1 MSLHALYPGSF
12 DPLHNGHLDIIR
24 RSSRLVARLTV
35 AVLYNPLKST
45 ARLPI
50 ETRLA
55 VLREATAEL
64 PNVAVE
70 TFEGLL
76 IDYARARGAHAVVK
90 SLRNAADFEYEA
102 QMAHLNRQLSGGLET
117 LFLLAAPAWSFVSS
131 TRVSELWRYGADV
144 SALVPE
150 ATLKV
155 LRAPKASPG

>member
-76 IDYARARGAHAVVK
+76 IDYAR
-90 SLRNAADFEYEA
+90 N
-102 QMAHLNRQLSGGLET
+102 N
-117 LFLLAAPAWSFVSS
+117 FV
-131 TRVSELWRYGADV
+131 
-144 SALVPE
+144 
-150 ATLKV
+150 
-155 LRAPKASPG
+155 